1 VLYVQGAFRRSKPLV
16 MALFA
21 SLLWS
26 HFQKNFCSYR
36 EHTYSR
42 RSGLWFSI
50 LIGSFLW
57 QAGFC
62 AVLWNQRAFLGWN
75 RPWMRF
81 EIWCSLMSFFWC
93 IWDLAFVD
101 AMAGFHA
108 ARERGYRGYYI
119 YIRRHSWLYPWSNHW
134 GTSPKGTPQV
144 QYDSTIPDLHITDH
158 RDCGHTTKP

>member
-1 VLYVQGAFRRSKPLV
+1 

-26 HFQKNFCSYR
+26 HFQKNFGSYR
-36 EHTYSR
+36 EHTYNR

-62 AVLWNQRAFLGWN
+62 VVLWNQRAFLGWN

-101 AMAGFHA
+101 ATAGFHA

-134 GTSPKGTPQV
+134 STSPKVFSIILKLFHNPQWKTERE
-144 QYDSTIPDLHITDH
+144 YL
-158 RDCGHTTKP
+158 CHTGLNKGIHYPPFLS